1 VCTMFV
7 NGTHPDM
14 LTFTLVIATLGRTG
28 ELNTLLAS
36 IAAQQYP
43 GLDCIVVDQNPDDRL
58 RELLDRWS
66 DVFPIQRLRSAPGLS
81 RARNVG
87 LLEATGD
94 VIAFPDDD
102 CWYPPGLVSEVARWL
117 DEHSE
122 FGILTVGA
130 QDQNGVSSGN
140 RWVRDQCEIRP
151 INAFRTTFSS
161 TIFVRRSAAV
171 RVSRFDEALG
181 VGSGTRYGC
190 GEETDY
196 ILNLLRDGE
205 RGFFDRTLHIGHP
218 KRDMMSGEIDHKR
231 AVGYGCG
238 MGHVLRKHSMGL
250 LGLSF
255 VGYDLVRSALT
266 VATGDFKASA
276 LCVHHAFGVA
286 SGYMASVTDN

>member
-1 VCTMFV
+1 
-7 NGTHPDM
+7 M
-14 LTFTLVIATLGRTG
+14 LTFTLIIATLGRTI
-28 ELNTLLAS
+28 ELETLLAS
-36 IAAQQYP
+36 LAAQEYP

-58 RELLDRWS
+58 KELLNRWH
-66 DVFPIQRLRSAPGLS
+66 DVLPIRRLRSAPGLS
-81 RARNVG
+81 RARNIG
-87 LLEATGD
+87 LLDATGD
-94 VIAFPDDD
+94 VVGFPDDD
-102 CWYPPGLVSEVARWL
+102 CWYPPALLPQVARWL

-161 TIFVRRSAAV
+161 TIFVRRSAAMQA
-171 RVSRFDEALG
+171 SRFDERLG
-181 VGSGTRYGC
+181 VGSGTRYAC

-196 ILNLLRDGE
+196 ILNLIRDGE

-218 KRDMMSGEIDHKR
+218 KRDMLSGEINDKR
-231 AVGYGCG
+231 AAAYGSG

-250 LGLSF
+250 LGFGF
-255 VGYDLVRSALT
+255 VAYDLLRSAL
-266 VATGDFKASA
+266 VAVKGDFKASA

-286 SGYMASVTDN
+286 TGYMASVADN